1 MWGMESTL
9 LIMSKNEFRSIQK
22 RVQELFVERYSIEK
36 LQLDWL
42 NNLEKEIAVV
52 ICWQVKL
59 NGRLI
64 QMEENTKELI
74 IHIVI

>member
-1 MWGMESTL
+1 
-9 LIMSKNEFRSIQK
+9 MSKNEFRSIQK

-52 ICWQVKL
+52 ICWEVKL
-59 NGRLI
+59 NDRLI

>member
-1 MWGMESTL
+1 
-9 LIMSKNEFRSIQK
+9 MSKNEFRSIQK

>member
-1 MWGMESTL
+1 
-9 LIMSKNEFRSIQK
+9 MSKNEFRSIQK

-52 ICWQVKL
+52 IC
-59 NGRLI
+59 
-64 QMEENTKELI
+64 
-74 IHIVI
+74 